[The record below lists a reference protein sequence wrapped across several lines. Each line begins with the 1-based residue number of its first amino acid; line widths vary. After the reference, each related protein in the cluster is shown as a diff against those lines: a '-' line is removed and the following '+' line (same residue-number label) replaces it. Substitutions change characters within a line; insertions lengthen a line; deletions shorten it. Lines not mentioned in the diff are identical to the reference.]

1 LSRKLL
7 FGVIHLGE
15 PLPVQLS
22 QKEGVFALLRMTLD
36 GVANLNPS
44 VVTLNEVKSL
54 RVNSVKDLELK

>member
-1 LSRKLL
+1 M
-7 FGVIHLGE
+7 IHLGE

-22 QKEGVFALLRMTLD
+22 QKEGFFALLRMTLD
-36 GVANLNPS
+36 EVANLNPS